1 MLCNIDAPA
10 YLNPRIVEALEN
22 EVYGSVTMTAFSL
35 VVFVLGVIMIYFN
48 PPYVVFIFWILNS
61 AQGCLVAIV
70 LGLLDKSNVVRKR
83 KSSES
88 VETSQIL
95 GSSVNYAREGG
106 EGEMDE
112 FGEFGDFVD
121 GDGGMIDGEM
131 EDASL
136 PYIEMD
142 EKEEI

>member
-1 MLCNIDAPA
+1 M
-10 YLNPRIVEALEN
+10 
-22 EVYGSVTMTAFSL
+22 
-35 VVFVLGVIMIYFN
+35 
-48 PPYVVFIFWILNS
+48 
-61 AQGCLVAIV
+61 

-106 EGEMDE
+106 EGKMNE
-112 FGEFGDFVD
+112 FSEFGDFVD
-121 GDGGMIDGEM
+121 GDGGMIDGEI
-131 EDASL
+131 EDASP

-142 EKEEI
+142 EKREEIEEM